1 MSETITRLGAVF
13 AAAALAL
20 SAAGCSAE
28 EVTELAPEDATVSFG
43 PQGEDGSFVLP
54 LPTEEAKSEFIV
66 IAGKSAQRF
75 YELGLVETYVYEG
88 GEDTFIYDPN
98 YELGPAAA
106 VVFEN
111 EEGDGYGV
119 DWVYNFAPFSPF
131 MAIDLVRQEDTEIV
145 DYNVTRL
152 DDNTYVVADTQIGS
166 RTYYVQDNVI
176 VGWNVIDNDRKTIGR
191 SYITYLI
198 GQEEKVILDTLVEGS
213 SQEDLDLIFNQ
224 QQEEVP
230 SE

>member
-1 MSETITRLGAVF
+1 MSRTLTKLGTFISAGL
-13 AAAALAL
+13 LAF
-20 SAAGCSAE
+20 SMAGCSTPEEIAAE
-28 EVTELAPEDATVSFG
+28 PEETTATLG
-43 PQGEDGSFVLP
+43 PQDEDGSFVVP
-54 LPTEEAKSEFIV
+54 LPTDEAKSEFIV

-75 YELGLVETYVYEG
+75 YELGLVETYAYEG

-106 VVFEN
+106 VVFETDD
-111 EEGDGYGV
+111 GDGYGV

-131 MAIDLVRQEDTEIV
+131 MAIDLVRQDDPEIV
-145 DYNVTRL
+145 DYNVTKV

-191 SYITYLI
+191 SYITYLV
-198 GQEEKVILDTLVEGS
+198 GEDEKVILDTLVAGS

-224 QQEEVP
+224 PQEEVTA
-230 SE
+230 E